1 MHIHQTQYLLILLKT
16 TKKFWK
22 NIKWS
27 VVINK
32 KKLFKESNLLRLN
45 TQKARKTIKWKS
57 ILKFEEC
64 IAMTINWYRDFYL
77 KSKDM
82 NALSLQQVKEYQ
94 KLLTK
99 RELK

>member
-1 MHIHQTQYLLILLKT
+1 MTRVFK
-16 TKKFWK
+16 
-22 NIKWS
+22 
-27 VVINK
+27 VVIK
-32 KKLFKESNLLRLN
+32 LIRQYIIEIYPSLRLQSLELFKDSNLLRLN
-45 TQKARKTIKWKS
+45 TKKVRKTIKWKS
-57 ILKFEEC
+57 ILKFDEC

-82 NALSLQQVKEYQ
+82 NALSLKQIKEYQ

>member
-1 MHIHQTQYLLILLKT
+1 
-16 TKKFWK
+16 
-22 NIKWS
+22 

-45 TQKARKTIKWKS
+45 TQKARTAIKWKS

-82 NALSLQQVKEYQ
+82 NALSLHQIREYQ